1 MVNKPG
7 YKQILPSVW
16 VLVQMKLR
24 TSYFQSVHVLIFYI
38 WFAKNFM
45 KAYTCICLVA
55 VFMLSLIIHQSKR
68 GCPYARRQD
77 YGTGMIVFLPSLN
90 TLRFKSQKIPTFSF
104 YIDWFKL
111 NYKDQTDSK
120 LPKSGLCFS
129 TDVVNPA
136 VRDAEM
142 LTANLAVRLLLAP
155 IAGHNPVKR
164 SCIFCIKI

>member
-90 TLRFKSQKIPTFSF
+90 TLRFKCQKIPTFSF

-120 LPKSGLCFS
+120 LPKSGLC
-129 TDVVNPA
+129 A
-136 VRDAEM
+136 HI
-142 LTANLAVRLLLAP
+142 NLL
-155 IAGHNPVKR
+155 
-164 SCIFCIKI
+164 F